1 MTHNQNYRNI
11 LWDPMPK
18 KIFQELQTIDT
29 EIAWELCRADVISRL
44 AGLDAFAVPF
54 LDEAKVFE
62 PFAVIGKVMLN
73 GVKALRYLGHLP
85 NLVLPCPSESQFW
98 QEPQE
103 VDMDYLTNGNGEIDQ
118 DFYYRVSNMDHIDG
132 IKKGV
137 KIHLYGTKAYDI
149 AMNIPVGHLRFDYQK
164 NPHLSGNNRIY

>member
-1 MTHNQNYRNI
+1 M
-11 LWDPMPK
+11 
-18 KIFQELQTIDT
+18 
-29 EIAWELCRADVISRL
+29 V
-44 AGLDAFAVPF
+44 
-54 LDEAKVFE
+54 
-62 PFAVIGKVMLN
+62 N

-164 NPHLSGNNRIY
+164 NPHLRGVNKVFIVHQTYWPKFCKFT